1 MLIHKYRIYFYMSRP
16 FMTQNSAQKINLVKS
31 IWETEFV
38 KPVQIVLEFCQF
50 SAQFLCPQKSFKIIN
65 FEWLNTKLLDLISVV
80 SSDCRADIFSYV
92 YISEAGIKLL
102 LLLLGK
108 G

>member
-1 MLIHKYRIYFYMSRP
+1 
-16 FMTQNSAQKINLVKS
+16 MTQKSAQKITLVKS
-31 IWETEFV
+31 VWETEFV

-80 SSDCRADIFSYV
+80 SSDCRADIFFYCVFGLYRTDNFSYV
-92 YISEAGIKLL
+92 YISEACIKQL

>member
-1 MLIHKYRIYFYMSRP
+1 
-16 FMTQNSAQKINLVKS
+16 MTQKSAQKITLVKS
-31 IWETEFV
+31 VWETEFV
-38 KPVQIVLEFCQF
+38 KPVQIVFEFCHFQHI
-50 SAQFLCPQKSFKIIN
+50 LCPQKSFKIIN
-65 FEWLNTKLLDLISVV
+65 FEQLNTKLLDLISVV